1 MGGGP
6 KAPDNSAQ
14 LAELERQ
21 RKQAEATADKL
32 AQDNLDETNAR
43 RRRQYGK
50 SLLIG
55 TSEFGTSDKLGK

>member
-21 RKQAEATADKL
+21 RKQAQDAADAA
-32 AQDNLDETNAR
+32 AQSNLDETNAR

-55 TSEFGTSDKLGK
+55 TSEFGLSDKLGK